1 MCVDC
6 VLTSPRIAQADHSRQ
21 TPPQGGSVTN
31 MVKKLEKGKTAPK
44 IASQPRKKKVQ
55 NEKNEK
61 VEYARSV
68 FLNARRPHI
77 KSEIGYKN
85 GDKYNSRVNTKVK
98 NSSNSSRLMSN
109 RRRRKASRP
118 LTMSLILMLMLL
130 MFLIC
135 HIMILMLLM
144 YL

>member
-1 MCVDC
+1 
-6 VLTSPRIAQADHSRQ
+6 LRR
-21 TPPQGGSVTN
+21 
-31 MVKKLEKGKTAPK
+31 EKPH
-44 IASQPRKKKVQ
+44 QRLLLNHERRKFK
-55 NEKNEK
+55 NEMNEK

>member
-1 MCVDC
+1 
-6 VLTSPRIAQADHSRQ
+6 
-21 TPPQGGSVTN
+21 

-109 RRRRKASRP
+109 KKRNKASRP
-118 LTMSLILMLMLL
+118 LVMSLILMLMLF

-135 HIMILMLLM
+135 HIMILMSFM

>member
-1 MCVDC
+1 
-6 VLTSPRIAQADHSRQ
+6 
-21 TPPQGGSVTN
+21 

-98 NSSNSSRLMSN
+98 NSSRLMSN